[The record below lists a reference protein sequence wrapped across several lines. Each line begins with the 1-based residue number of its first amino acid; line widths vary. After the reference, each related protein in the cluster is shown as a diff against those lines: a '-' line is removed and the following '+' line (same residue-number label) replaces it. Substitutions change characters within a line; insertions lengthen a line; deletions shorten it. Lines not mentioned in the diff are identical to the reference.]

1 MQKLT
6 ITQNE
11 AGQRLDKLLSRYLS
25 AAPKSF
31 LYRMLRKKNIE
42 LNGRR
47 GEPSDIVKEGDEINL
62 WLSDETIASFR
73 GKPEET
79 ARKEKGLPGG
89 WSRERIRELI
99 LYEDENLILADKP
112 KGILSQKGKPSDLS
126 INELLLAYLREKD
139 AGKEGGLAFTPSVCN
154 RLDRNTSGLIT
165 FAKTYPAAR
174 TLSELFSGRRAG
186 KFYLTLVWGSFLK
199 KQRLRAY
206 LSRGE
211 TENRVRISREPFP
224 GADPVETV
232 CEPLSLLAPEATGLP
247 EPVTLLRIQLM
258 TGKTH
263 QIRAHLRLCGYP
275 LLGDPKYGDPALN
288 RILQKK
294 YGISHQMLHSRELI
308 MPERIDGPLS
318 YLSGRAFQAPIPD
331 SFQKLIGTIDKTK

>member
-1 MQKLT
+1 M
-6 ITQNE
+6 
-11 AGQRLDKLLSRYLS
+11 
-25 AAPKSF
+25 
-31 LYRMLRKKNIE
+31 
-42 LNGRR
+42 
-47 GEPSDIVKEGDEINL
+47 
-62 WLSDETIASFR
+62 
-73 GKPEET
+73 
-79 ARKEKGLPGG
+79 
-89 WSRERIRELI
+89 
-99 LYEDENLILADKP
+99 
-112 KGILSQKGKPSDLS
+112 
-126 INELLLAYLREKD
+126 
-139 AGKEGGLAFTPSVCN
+139 
-154 RLDRNTSGLIT
+154 
-165 FAKTYPAAR
+165 
-174 TLSELFSGRRAG
+174 
-186 KFYLTLVWGSFLK
+186 WGSFLK

-232 CEPLSLLAPEATGLP
+232 CEPLRLLAPEATGLP